1 MRNQAI
7 NNAIATSLSRARL
20 DKYLQASGSDLDL
33 AIALYERNTRLA
45 ESFYTPL
52 QALEICFRNHIN
64 DAMAAQ
70 FGEDWLINGA
80 APLKKG
86 TQISIGRAVS
96 DLQQANVP
104 LTQPALVAE
113 LSFGFWVSLLGP
125 GYDATIWRQACFRAF
140 RHNGK
145 HLSRK
150 VVHGRANAL
159 RRIRNRIAHHEPIF
173 PGNLEGSHDEILEAI
188 GWMCS
193 LTAQWATHHSR
204 FPAVFAS
211 P

>member
-64 DAMAAQ
+64 DAMAASY
-70 FGEDWLINGA
+70 GADWLTNGG
-80 APLKKG
+80 APLRGG
-86 TQISIGRAVS
+86 TKLSIDRAAS
-96 DLQQANVP
+96 DLRQANVP
-104 LTQPALVAE
+104 ITQPALVAE

-125 GYDATIWRQACFRAF
+125 GYDATIWRQACYRAF
-140 RHNGK
+140 TQNGK

-150 VVHGRANAL
+150 AVHGRANAL

-173 PGNLEGSHDEILEAI
+173 PGNLVGSHDEILEMIA
-188 GWMCS
+188 WMCG

-211 P
+211 A